1 VAVEEAQKAPDFI
14 LGMFLVNSTT
24 AIVLF
29 DSGASHSFIFA
40 AYFEKHNILIVILTC
55 HMVVSSLGGDMPTR
69 QVCPKVN
76 IFIRGGGVEFIAN
89 LIVLVS
95 KGIDAILGMD
105 WISKQKVLI
114 DCAKKLVKL
123 TMDDGHE
130 LEYVAELLV
139 THKGATNHI
148 KLNQMEDEQS

>member
-40 AYFEKHNILIVILTC
+40 AYFEKHNILIVILTR

-76 IFIRGGGVEFIAN
+76 IFIRGGGRIHRQFNCFGFEGN
-89 LIVLVS
+89 
-95 KGIDAILGMD
+95 
-105 WISKQKVLI
+105 
-114 DCAKKLVKL
+114 
-123 TMDDGHE
+123 
-130 LEYVAELLV
+130 
-139 THKGATNHI
+139 
-148 KLNQMEDEQS
+148 